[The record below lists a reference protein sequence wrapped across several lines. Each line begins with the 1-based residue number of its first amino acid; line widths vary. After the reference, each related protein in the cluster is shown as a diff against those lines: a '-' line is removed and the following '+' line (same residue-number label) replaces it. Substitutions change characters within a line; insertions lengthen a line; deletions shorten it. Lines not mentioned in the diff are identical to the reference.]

1 MRLPRLYLPVACV
14 LITAAPLGLQ
24 AAPPKTDATAAPA
37 KAAPPARSPW
47 SVAIEAGLGYDSNAY
62 LAPSEPY
69 IDYAPDPDPVPLTA
83 TVPVVHSGVFIPAGI
98 RARYDGRAGRDSGI
112 IADYAF
118 DAALYPD
125 SETSNADEYNHRLSV
140 GLQKLLNKKGFRE
153 DTFTV
158 APYLKIHDKTYYDR
172 DTGETK
178 ITNLG
183 TDLSDR
189 YSYRAI
195 GVRAELDH
203 ETAALPHTLRADYA
217 KLDYDEPKPTFTSYD
232 HAYYRLGGDVDLR
245 LARRMKVI
253 LSYDY
258 YVRDYDERNARDLSG
273 ALVPGSTRKY
283 TYNNIGA
290 SLRNSLIDHWVAYLD
305 YELTDRTDDYVSYN
319 DYTQNSYGIRVI
331 YDNDQRVRVRARARW
346 WERDYDNAFAF
357 DDPTQARMTYDAI
370 ELALRGD
377 YKLDKNYGVW
387 AEFRSWD
394 QDTTDLRYRYDRY
407 QTMVG
412 VRWEK

>member
-1 MRLPRLYLPVACV
+1 MHLPKLSVPVAC
-14 LITAAPLGLQ
+14 LLLTAAPLGVH
-24 AAPPKTDATAAPA
+24 AAPPKTTTTT
-37 KAAPPARSPW
+37 PPPVKPVPVARSPW
-47 SVAIEAGLGYDSNAY
+47 SLAIEAGLGYDSNAY

-69 IDYAPDPDPVPLTA
+69 IDYAPATDTPVTPTI
-83 TVPVVHSGVFIPAGI
+83 HSGVFIPVGL
-98 RARYDGRAGRDSGI
+98 RARYNGRAPGQDSGL

-125 SETSNADEYNHRLSV
+125 SETGNADEYNHRASV

-158 APYLKIHDKTYYDR
+158 APYLKIHDKTYFDR
-172 DTGETK
+172 DTGVPMATG
-178 ITNLG
+178 G

-189 YSYRAI
+189 YSYRAV
-195 GVRAELDH
+195 GVDAELDH
-203 ETAALPHTLRADYA
+203 ETAALPHKLRANYA
-217 KLDYDEPKPTFTSYD
+217 KLDYDEPTPTSTSYD
-232 HAYYRLGGDVDLR
+232 HTYYLLGGDVDLK

-258 YVRDYDERNARDLSG
+258 YVRDYDERNARDLTG
-273 ALVPGSTRKY
+273 ALVRGSTRKY
-283 TYNNIGA
+283 TYSNIGA
-290 SLRNSLIDHWVAYLD
+290 SLRSSFSNHWVAYLD

-319 DYTQNSYGIRVI
+319 DYTQNSYGARVI

-357 DDPTQARMTYDAI
+357 DDQNQPRMTYDAI